1 MATPREAWLPRAT
14 ALADRHQKVLACI
27 FAVALLAALHQSFRI
42 GGLPYDSGEYWS
54 LAEVPVFGDTPSIR
68 GYLFP
73 TLLSPLRYLGDLVAD
88 PLLVIRLALPLVYG
102 LILPLALPACFTHLF
117 GGKVTFMRR
126 LAPVV
131 LLAALFP
138 GVLLYPLSDLPA
150 LLMAL
155 GALYLAS
162 RGFDEQA
169 KVRGALFRLALA
181 GILMGAAYNTRTI
194 YLFALMGLVV
204 FAAFRAMNPASRLP
218 RCLGVSAVIFGA
230 LAISLPQAIVN
241 QRMHGSPGLAVR
253 AVVHKHSLY
262 ASQLVWGMA
271 IQRYE
276 TTVSNESPAPTV
288 FYLDPAGE
296 QLVRKAMASGDPY
309 SLPFYLKFVAQHPVD
324 FLALYVRHAINGLD
338 VRDGIVY
345 TTKPSPLRLRTALF
359 NFCLLALACWVAW
372 SIRSRGQV
380 ASQTVTRPTGASWA
394 FPLAILLLPV
404 AAILPGAVETRFFL
418 PLHLLSYCLIAF
430 RLDGAALRE
439 SLRRHGTMMVIAL
452 VGAAA
457 VFFAV
462 SLSTMAQIQYA
473 WPRIYTDGP
482 SPK

>member
-1 MATPREAWLPRAT
+1 METSREAWLSRAT
-14 ALADRHQKVLACI
+14 AFADHHQKVLACF
-27 FAVALLAALHQSFRI
+27 FAIALLALLHQSYRI
-42 GGLPYDSGEYWS
+42 AGLPYDSGEYWS
-54 LAEVPVFGDTPSIR
+54 LAKVPVFGDTPSSR

-73 TLLSPLRYLGDLVAD
+73 TLLSPLRYLGDLSAD
-88 PLLVIRLALPLVYG
+88 PLLVIRLGLPLAYG

-126 LAPVV
+126 LVPVV

-155 GALYLAS
+155 GALYFAS
-162 RGFDEQA
+162 RGFDAQA
-169 KVRGALFRLALA
+169 SARRAVFRLALA

-194 YLFALMGLVV
+194 YLFGLMGLVV
-204 FAAFRAMNPASRLP
+204 FAALRGMNPASRLP
-218 RCLGVSAVIFGA
+218 RWLAVAAVLCGA

-241 QRMHGSPGLAVR
+241 QRMHGTPGLAVR
-253 AVVHKHSLY
+253 AVAHKHTLF

-276 TTVSNESPAPTV
+276 TTVSPESPAPTV

-296 QLVRKAMASGDPY
+296 QLVRDAMARGDPY

-345 TTKPSPLRLRTALF
+345 TTKPSPLRIRTALL
-359 NFCLLALACWVAW
+359 NFALLALACWVAW
-372 SIRSRGQV
+372 SMRARVLEPAQ
-380 ASQTVTRPTGASWA
+380 AVTRSASASWG
-394 FPLAILLLPV
+394 FPLAVLVLPV

-418 PLHLLSYCLIAF
+418 PLHLLAYCLIAF
-430 RLDGAALRE
+430 RLEGAALRD
-439 SLRRHGTMMVIAL
+439 SLRVHGRMMVVAL

-462 SLSTMAQIQYA
+462 SLSTMAQIQYT
-473 WPRIYTDGP
+473 WPRIYTDGS